1 MCQSYNVTATYQS
14 GGVLL
19 DTLEKGGYSPNHEQR
34 EALVKR
40 VIQKVKTQ
48 ENTYKLIDQ
57 RSPLEKAYW
66 NTWHCGNV
74 ILQDGDVYRSDRCR
88 KRWCIRCSH
97 IRTMHLIHGY
107 KHLLEEFEEPVML
120 TLTMKNC
127 KGRELKAYYKKMIE
141 AFKRATRN
149 ARKTHGINCKGIRN
163 WECTYNAK
171 EDEFHPHFHVF
182 LNSKKEAELI
192 RDYWM
197 KDWQKRVGKK
207 HISQKGQ
214 KITHVQ
220 DEQGLLEVFK
230 YATKMSVDLDQEVQ
244 AQDWI
249 YQVTKGKNLTQPF
262 GGVKKA
268 KEAQEPQK
276 DVQRIEGAKNK
287 EIWAFE
293 LYHENYL
300 SASGE
305 FMVLDQEKED
315 YIQAQE
321 QKKKKRN
328 AKKELPTQHPNN
340 AKRALSPKSVLP
352 QERTNRIG
360 RNEDFM
366 AQRN

>member
-1 MCQSYNVTATYQS
+1 MCQSYNHSGTYQS

-19 DTLEKGGYSPNHEQR
+19 DTLEKGGYSPNHKQR

-57 RSPLEKAYW
+57 RSPLEKDYW
-66 NTWHCGNV
+66 GTWHCGNV
-74 ILQDGDVYRSDRCR
+74 ILQEGDVYRSNRCK

-127 KGRELKAYYKKMIE
+127 KGRELKAYYKKMVE

-163 WECTYNAK
+163 WECTYNAN

-182 LNSKKEAELI
+182 LNSSKEAELI
-192 RDYWM
+192 QDYWI

-207 HISQKGQ
+207 HISEKGQ
-214 KITHVQ
+214 KITRVQ

-268 KEAQEPQK
+268 KEAQEPQE
-276 DVQRIEGAKNK
+276 DVERIEGSKNT

-293 LYHENYL
+293 LYQENYL

-305 FMVLDQEKED
+305 FMVSDQEKDD

-321 QKKKKRN
+321 HKKKKRN
-328 AKKELPTQHPNN
+328 AKKKLPT
-340 AKRALSPKSVLP
+340 
-352 QERTNRIG
+352 
-360 RNEDFM
+360 
-366 AQRN
+366 